1 MATRASS
8 DQPEIIFET
17 GHTVQVIPTAL
28 KWCMALDQRTS
39 ADRTNQANGLAPG
52 AFVAFQG
59 EAVRERILYIGHE
72 LLAFTDPVTRS
83 NATLTLHFE
92 LDPDVHP
99 SGDWALEW
107 SYFDGE
113 KKQWVTLAEAGA
125 EVADATERLTR
136 SGDISITRLPE
147 VAETEVNGDKDRWLA
162 CRLEPVR
169 EAVTLPRIREITI
182 SRRIDVAESKVD
194 PLVLT
199 VSQAGAAFA
208 QVKPE
213 DGFYP
218 FGLYPSLLDGLY
230 IQANEA
236 FTKPGATI
244 ELEFRGD
251 GLPTEIEDTSVLET
265 LNVVWEYFSAEG
277 WTPLGA
283 SRWGCPD
290 MAFADRN
297 ADRNAGPD
305 NTLVKSVSVRTQAQR
320 RRIAIELPLDHTS
333 AEPPP
338 GFPPGR
344 VDVSGGKPFFVADLP
359 QACADLP
366 APIIE
371 RGRSYT
377 SARLNFSD
385 ATCAFTARTMSED
398 AAAGAADGAAGKN
411 PGIVAFTV
419 PAPGGSDPAFA
430 ETEINGQTGYWVRA
444 YIEKDGYS
452 VPQTRKLGL
461 LQRLFLGKLPPPPPK
476 AIPPLVRSFE
486 ARYAHYHP
494 TDEAR
499 RVQHFV
505 GKTDGGW
512 SQPVAGQRFEPFSA
526 SVEHPALYMGFLPLG
541 TDTGKGQGGLSGQHV
556 DRALL
561 WHRRDHRRA
570 NASQDGMGVLERTKM
585 AGAGHRRR
593 DAQLHALRH
602 RRLLWTAGS
611 QAPHRIRPRR
621 LLAARLPLGLRRGE
635 P

>member
-1 MATRASS
+1 MPENDARPVIPVPADAGGDPGIL

-17 GHTVQVIPTAL
+17 GHAVQVIPTAL
-28 KWCMALDQRTS
+28 KWCMAPTS
-39 ADRTNQANGLAPG
+39 ARPPTGRTRPTGGAG

-72 LLAFTDPVTRS
+72 LLAFTDPVTRT

-92 LDPDVHP
+92 RDPDVHP
-99 SGDWALEW
+99 SGDWALKW
-107 SYFDGE
+107 SSSDGE

-208 QVKPE
+208 EVKPE

-290 MAFADRN
+290 MAFVDRTPT
-297 ADRNAGPD
+297 ATPAPTIRWSKVSACARRPSAAGSRS
-305 NTLVKSVSVRTQAQR
+305 NCRSITRAQSRPPASRRAGWSCRVASRSSSPTCPR
-320 RRIAIELPLDHTS
+320 RRRFA
-333 AEPPP
+333 
-338 GFPPGR
+338 G
-344 VDVSGGKPFFVADLP
+344 
-359 QACADLP
+359 
-366 APIIE
+366 PIIE

-377 SARLNFSD
+377 SAPEFQRRHLRIH
-385 ATCAFTARTMSED
+385 CQVLSED
-398 AAAGAADGAAGKN
+398 AAAGAADRAAGKN

-419 PAPGGSDPAFA
+419 PAPGGSHPAFA
-430 ETEINGQTGYWVRA
+430 ETEINGQTGYSSGVHRKGRLQRA
-444 YIEKDGYS
+444 AD
-452 VPQTRKLGL
+452 PQTRPAAEAVSRQAPAAAAQGDPAPGAQLRGPI
-461 LQRLFLGKLPPPPPK
+461 RGLPPHG
-476 AIPPLVRSFE
+476 RSSPC
-486 ARYAHYHP
+486 A
-494 TDEAR
+494 
-499 RVQHFV
+499 
-505 GKTDGGW
+505 
-512 SQPVAGQRFEPFSA
+512 
-526 SVEHPALYMGFLPLG
+526 
-541 TDTGKGQGGLSGQHV
+541 
-556 DRALL
+556 
-561 WHRRDHRRA
+561 
-570 NASQDGMGVLERTKM
+570 
-585 AGAGHRRR
+585 
-593 DAQLHALRH
+593 ALR
-602 RRLLWTAGS
+602 
-611 QAPHRIRPRR
+611 
-621 LLAARLPLGLRRGE
+621 GE
-635 P
+635 D